1 MSLLEAFIGRQR
13 FDLRFLLSQ
22 KMSIQI
28 NFKRLQSDFKVKNY
42 ENLRYFLLCVIS
54 SPLCALE
61 AAWWCKRK
69 SNKM

>member
-54 SPLCALE
+54 SPLCALK
-61 AAWWCKRK
+61 AA
-69 SNKM
+69 